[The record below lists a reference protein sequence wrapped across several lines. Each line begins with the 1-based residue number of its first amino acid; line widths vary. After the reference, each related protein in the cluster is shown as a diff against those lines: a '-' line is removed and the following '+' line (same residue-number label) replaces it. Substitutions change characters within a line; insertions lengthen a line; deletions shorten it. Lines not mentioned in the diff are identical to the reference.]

1 MTWLACAAVSLAW
14 ALLVAPSPYLWLS
27 RVRPQSVDVP
37 PASRRTAR
45 LDQLGLAASYD
56 LLAVS
61 LRAGLPTP
69 VAMRAVARSAPEPLA
84 GSLVK
89 AASSLAL
96 GAGPQTAWEEAAA
109 LPVTAPLARMA
120 MRSARSGTAL
130 AEALV
135 ELASG
140 VRAEALDQAT
150 AEASRAAVLLAG
162 PLGLCFLPAF
172 FCLGVIPV
180 IVGLGSGVMRDA
192 W

>member
-1 MTWLACAAVSLAW
+1 MTWCACSAASLAL
-14 ALLVAPSPYLWLS
+14 ALLVAPSPSLWLL
-27 RVRPQSVDVP
+27 RVRPQPVCVP
-37 PASRRTAR
+37 GASRRTAR

-61 LRAGLPTP
+61 LRAGLPTS
-69 VAMRAVARSAPEPLA
+69 VAMRAVAQSAPEPLA
-84 GSLVK
+84 GALAK
-89 AASSLAL
+89 AASLLAL
-96 GAGPQTAWEEAAA
+96 GAGPRTAWEEAAA
-109 LPVTAPLARMA
+109 LEVTAPLARMA
-120 MRSARSGTAL
+120 IRSARSGTAL
-130 AEALV
+130 AEGLG

-140 VRAEALDQAT
+140 ARAEALDQAA

-172 FCLGVIPV
+172 FCLGVMPV